1 MQTHES
7 KVKLK
12 LIDQKVHK
20 RQYFPNCI
28 EDVQEKNDSK
38 GKNIYLSIYLS
49 IYIYIGTLILKK
61 EN

>member
-38 GKNIYLSIYLS
+38 GKNIYLSIYLY
-49 IYIYIGTLILKK
+49 IYIYI
-61 EN
+61 